1 MIQKGTAD
9 MINKKTVLAT
19 IIGLLIIFIPL
30 TIASFFLK
38 EKENPFDKNPG
49 HDFYYKEMLW
59 FYDKDG
65 QLINNYHCNTTSCG
79 YAEYIID
86 DEDINYYKEGTVL
99 KSTLNSNYVFLK
111 DGALTYLYSLKLSKV
126 LQSYKSIK
134 TYNTH
139 LFDNTYILQNQNE
152 LWGVLSVGESINSIL
167 PFEYNFIGLI
177 NKMND
182 DGTLNTDTFIVN
194 KDNKWSLISKENKK
208 LSADFNAKIVDFNKD
223 IIVTKNN
230 EQYHIY
236 NYTMNE
242 YLTNYLITNCKIV
255 KNYIMV
261 ESNNMLYV
269 YRDLNN
275 SYIRSYN
282 LNNGSL
288 DILEDN
294 NKIVLKLSGNILDT
308 LEV

>member
-1 MIQKGTAD
+1 

-38 EKENPFDKNPG
+38 EKENPFDKNPA
-49 HDFYYKEMLW
+49 HEFYYKEMLW

-230 EQYHIY
+230 ERYHIY